1 MFVKAALAAIIC
13 NLAVSCLGFAVLVR
27 PLAAMNPTLTT
38 LEKMLT
44 ATEKPSNQ
52 QQTFR

>member
-1 MFVKAALAAIIC
+1 MFVKAGLAAIIC

-44 ATEKPSNQ
+44 VTQNPSN
-52 QQTFR
+52 